1 MSSNAPANPKI
12 SVIIPIYGKAGDL
25 PRLIDALQAQTLR
38 PHEIILVDSSPKPI
52 DNPPP
57 GTRLV
62 KNPVDVALSWD
73 YNLGAKEA
81 TGDYILNM
89 QQDCVPEDKSALE
102 RMFKQL
108 HEVPGRVSVVALV
121 TLPKENF
128 LQYNFWGQVLMAR
141 WIGRIRQGISGKF
154 DLHRRDVFQ
163 SIGYYNTAQ
172 FHFAGEDM
180 DLFMRLSQKGEVF
193 VSDVEIIHYHFQSL
207 KTSWVHLVKKHYQ
220 VAESFG
226 ALFRTWGF
234 GLRRIPYAGHWTHHL
249 AKYLYC
255 LVPLL
260 LIPRFHIPAALA
272 ILVGSNLSNM
282 ESWRVKSWRTWAY
295 LPFFNVYLFFVGF
308 IGTALG
314 LLTGKQ
320 RYSQNK

>member
-1 MSSNAPANPKI
+1 MSSNAPVNPKI

-25 PRLIDALQAQTLR
+25 PRLIAALQAQTLR
-38 PHEIILVDSSPKPI
+38 PHEIILVDSSAKPI

-89 QQDCVPEDKSALE
+89 QQDCVPEDKTALE
-102 RMFKQL
+102 RMFRQL

-121 TLPKENF
+121 TLPEENF
-128 LQYNFWGQVLMAR
+128 LRYNFWGQVLMAR
-141 WIGRIRQGISGKF
+141 WVGRIRQGISGKF
-154 DLHRRDVFQ
+154 DLHRATAYR
-163 SIGYYNTAQ
+163 SIGCYDTDR

-180 DLFMRLSQKGEVF
+180 DLCLRLSELGEVF
-193 VSDVEIIHYHFQSL
+193 VSDAEVFHYHSQNRPVTSRDVLGKYFQL
-207 KTSWVHLVKKHYQ
+207 
-220 VAESFG
+220 AESFG
-226 ALFRTWGF
+226 ALFRKWNF
-234 GLRRIPYAGHWTHHL
+234 ALRRNPYAGHWTHHL
-249 AKYLYC
+249 AKFLYP
-255 LVPLL
+255 LVLA
-260 LIPRFHIPAALA
+260 IPFYPGPAALA
-272 ILVGSNLSNM
+272 IFIGSNLTNPAA
-282 ESWRVKSWRTWAY
+282 WRIKSWRTWVY
-295 LPFFNVYLFFVGF
+295 LPFFNVALFFAGF
-308 IGTALG
+308 AGTARG